1 MPIKG
6 SSRILTYFRPLRQH
20 GVFHPSGVSLQDFY
34 GVAISLVFCFM
45 ATYIFQEKGKS
56 MKHYLNEIKQVFA
69 DMRSGENGLSSTEA
83 NMRFEA
89 NGPNKLAEPPKIP
102 LWKKFLLQFSDPMII
117 VLLVAALVSFIT
129 ALIKGESL
137 ADVFIILFVVI
148 LNAVLGVIQES
159 KAEKAIDALK
169 EMTKAKCKVLRNGEL
184 RILKSEELVVGDVIL
199 LEAGDAVPADA
210 RLFEAASL
218 KAEESALTGESV
230 PTDKFAETIT
240 TDNDD
245 VPLGDRS
252 NMVYTGT
259 TIVYGRGKAVVVA
272 TGMDTEMGKIA
283 KAITDASEEKTPLQ
297 MKLAQLSK
305 ILTVAV
311 LAICIIVFAIN
322 LFTADQINGK
332 VFLDTFMVSVSLAV
346 AAIPEGLSAV
356 VTIVLSIGV
365 TKMAS
370 QNAIIRKLT
379 AVETLGC
386 TQIICSDKTGT
397 LTQNKMT
404 VVEHLSGNTD
414 LLCYCNAL
422 CNDAEIDSNGNVTG
436 EPTEAALQ
444 QFAFENGFDRR
455 TLSSEQPRI
464 AEAPFDSGRKMM
476 STLHSFGG
484 KVIQYTKGAPD
495 VVLSRCTKYISPI
508 DGKTRDMDDKAR
520 QAFLVHN
527 KAFADKALRVLAA
540 AFSVHSTLPEF
551 QKPEEIEKDLVFIGL
566 SCMIDP
572 VRPEVIDAV
581 NRCKDAGIRP
591 VMITGD
597 HIDTAVAIGKELGI
611 IRNESQAI
619 TGSMLDD
626 ISDEQFEKDIRNYSV
641 YARVQPEHK
650 VRIVTTWKKLGYI
663 TAMTGDG
670 VNDAPSIK
678 SADIGIGMGI
688 TGTDVTKGVADMI
701 LGDDNFATIVNAV
714 EEGRRIYANVRK
726 TIQFLLSSNLSEVL
740 SVFIASLFGMTIF
753 KPIHILWINLITDS
767 LPALG
772 LGVEKAEGDVMKLPP
787 RDSKEG
793 IFSDGLWI
801 DVLWQGAAISFLT
814 LISFFIG
821 NAIQDGLGTT
831 MAFVTMSMAEIVHS
845 FNLRS
850 RDKSVFKLTG
860 HNKVLWLTMTASFVL
875 TALVIFVAPLRKAF
889 SFVDIGFW
897 KYLLALF
904 IGALILPISEGVK
917 QLKSKFQ
924 K

>member
-1 MPIKG
+1 
-6 SSRILTYFRPLRQH
+6 
-20 GVFHPSGVSLQDFY
+20 
-34 GVAISLVFCFM
+34 
-45 ATYIFQEKGKS
+45 
-56 MKHYLNEIKQVFA
+56 MKHYLEDIEIVFDA
-69 DMRSGENGLSSTEA
+69 MKSSESGLSTAEA
-83 NMRFEA
+83 KKRLEA
-89 NGPNKLAEPPKIP
+89 NGANKLQEPPKVP
-102 LWKKFLLQFSDPMII
+102 LWKKFLLQFADPMII
-117 VLLVAALVSFIT
+117 VLLVAALISFVT
-129 ALIKGESL
+129 AIIEPEGEF
-137 ADVFIILFVVI
+137 ADVFIILFVVVM
-148 LNAVLGVIQES
+148 NAVLGVIQEN

-169 EMTKAKCKVLRNGEL
+169 AMTKAKCKVLRDGQMQ
-184 RILKSEELVVGDVIL
+184 ILNSEELVAGDVIL

-210 RLFEAASL
+210 RLFDAASL

-230 PTDKFAETIT
+230 PTDKSYLTIHT
-240 TDNDD
+240 LEED

-259 TIVYGRGKAVVVA
+259 TIVYGRGKALVVA

-283 KAITDASEEKTPLQ
+283 QAITDASDEKTPLQ

-311 LAICIIVFAIN
+311 LAICVVIFGVNMIRGGE
-322 LFTADQINGK
+322 L
-332 VFLDTFMVSVSLAV
+332 LDTFMVAISLAV

-365 TKMAS
+365 SKMAS
-370 QNAIIRKLT
+370 QNAIIRRLT

-404 VVEHLSGNTD
+404 VVEHFTGNLE

-422 CNDAEIDSNGNVTG
+422 CNDADVDSDGNVLG

-444 QFAFENGFDRR
+444 KFALENGIDRR
-455 TLSSEQPRI
+455 KIGAEQARI

-476 STLHSFGG
+476 STLHFIGEN
-484 KVIQYTKGAPD
+484 KIIQYTKGAPD
-495 VVLSRCTKYISPI
+495 VILSRCTKYISPV
-508 DGKTRDMDDKAR
+508 DGKTKDMDDQVRNAIL
-520 QAFLVHN
+520 AHN
-527 KAFADKALRVLAA
+527 KAMADKALRVLAG
-540 AFSVHSTLPEF
+540 AFTVYSSTPEF
-551 QKPEEIEKDLVFIGL
+551 KNPEEIEKDLVFIGL
-566 SCMIDP
+566 SGMIDP

-581 NRCKDAGIRP
+581 NKCRKAGIKP

-611 IRNESQAI
+611 ITDASQAM
-619 TGSMLDD
+619 TGADLDK
-626 ISDEQFEKDIRNYSV
+626 ISDQEFEEAIHNYSV

-650 VRIVTTWKKLGYI
+650 VRIVNAWKKQGKI

-678 SADIGIGMGI
+678 SADIGVGMGI

-701 LGDDNFATIVNAV
+701 LSDDNFATIVNAV
-714 EEGRRIYANVRK
+714 EEGRRIYSNVRK

-740 SVFIASLFGMTIF
+740 SVFIASLFGLTVF

-772 LGVEKAEGDVMKLPP
+772 LGMEQAEGDVMALPP

-793 IFSDGLWI
+793 IFAGGLGI
-801 DVLWQGAAISFLT
+801 DVLWQGACISALT

-821 NAIQDGLGTT
+821 NAINGNEFGTT

-850 RDKSVFKLTG
+850 RDKSVFKLHS
-860 HNKVLWLTMTASFVL
+860 HNMVLWGTMAASFVL
-875 TALVIFVAPLRKAF
+875 TALVIFVPWLRELF
-889 SFVDIGFW
+889 SFADIKLW
-897 KYLLALF
+897 EYILALV
-904 IGALILPISEGVK
+904 IGALILPISEAVK
-917 QLKSKFQ
+917 YFKAKNN
-924 K
+924 

>member
-1 MPIKG
+1 
-6 SSRILTYFRPLRQH
+6 
-20 GVFHPSGVSLQDFY
+20 
-34 GVAISLVFCFM
+34 
-45 ATYIFQEKGKS
+45 
-56 MKHYLNEIKQVFA
+56 MKHYLESIESVFSHIGSGNE
-69 DMRSGENGLSSTEA
+69 GLSSSEA
-83 NMRFEA
+83 SERIA
-89 NGPNKLAEPPKIP
+89 RYGANKLAEPPKVP
-102 LWKKFLLQFSDPMII
+102 LWKKFLLQFADPMII
-117 VLLVAALVSFIT
+117 VLLVAAVVSFIT
-129 ALIKGESL
+129 ALVEGESL
-137 ADVFIILFVVI
+137 ADVFIILFVVV
-148 LNAVLGVIQES
+148 LNAVLGIIQEN

-169 EMTKAKCKVLRNGEL
+169 AMTKAKCKVLRDGNL
-184 RILKSEELVVGDVIL
+184 QILNSEDLVIGDVIL

-210 RLFEAASL
+210 RLIEAASL

-230 PTDKFAETIT
+230 PSDKFSDVIESESGE
-240 TDNDD
+240 

-283 KAITDASEEKTPLQ
+283 KAITDATEEKTPLQ
-297 MKLAQLSK
+297 VKLGQLSK

-311 LAICIIVFAIN
+311 LGICAIVFAVN
-322 LFTADQINGK
+322 LITADELSGGVVI
-332 VFLDTFMVSVSLAV
+332 DTFMVAVSLAV

-365 TKMAS
+365 SKMAA

-404 VVEHLSGNTD
+404 VVEHFSGNLE

-422 CNDAEIDSNGNVTG
+422 CNDAELDELGNVTG
-436 EPTEAALQ
+436 EPTEAALMK
-444 QFAFENGFDRR
+444 FAYENDANKRV
-455 TLSSEQPRI
+455 LIEKQPRI
-464 AEAPFDSGRKMM
+464 GEAPFDSGRKMM
-476 STLHSFGG
+476 STLHAFGG

-495 VVLSRCTKYISPI
+495 VILSRCTKYISPV
-508 DGKTRDMDDKAR
+508 DGKTKDMDEKVREAIL
-520 QAFLVHN
+520 AHN
-527 KAFADKALRVLAA
+527 KAMADKALRVLAA
-540 AFSVHSTLPEF
+540 AFTVYDEKPEF
-551 QKPEEIEKDLVFIGL
+551 DSPEDIEKELVFVGL
-566 SCMIDP
+566 SGMIDP
-572 VRPEVIDAV
+572 VRPEVVDAV
-581 NRCKDAGIRP
+581 ARCKTAGIRP

-611 IRNESQAI
+611 ITDSAQAL
-619 TGSMLDD
+619 TGAQLDL
-626 ISDEQFEKDIRNYSV
+626 ISDEDLERDIANYSV

-650 VRIVTTWKKLGYI
+650 VRIVTAWKKLGYI

-714 EEGRRIYANVRK
+714 EEGRRIYSNVRK

-740 SVFIASLFGMTIF
+740 SVFIASLFGLTVF

-772 LGVEKAEGDVMKLPP
+772 LGMEQAEGDVMTQAP

-793 IFSDGLWI
+793 IFAGGLGI
-801 DVLWQGAAISFLT
+801 DVIWQGACISLLT
-814 LISFFIG
+814 LASFFIG
-821 NAIQDGLGTT
+821 NAMQDGFGTT
-831 MAFVTMSMAEIVHS
+831 MAFVTMSMAEITHS

-850 RDKSVFKLTG
+850 REKSVFVIKG
-860 HNKVLWLTMTASFVL
+860 HNKVLWLTMAASFVL
-875 TALVIFVAPLRKAF
+875 TALVVFVPFLQSMF
-889 SFVDIGFW
+889 SFMPINVW
-897 KYLLALF
+897 EYLIALV
-904 IGALILPISEGVK
+904 IGALILPISEIVK
-917 QLKSKFQ
+917 LVKRKLNESK
-924 K
+924 